1 MMNNEFYISA
11 IERNLFKLSLNLGN
25 VQGGCTYDGENIKWA
40 YTGGLAVNRI
50 FPLKLNE
57 ENLREELSD
66 VIARFKAWDVPFN
79 VLLCPSTF
87 PKDIDRHLVDYG
99 LVFSRKWSGMAL
111 NLNGFCPEVKK
122 IPDIEIVKAEDVE
135 TLKTWAKTAGECFG
149 AFGKMLI
156 DMQSLFV
163 KLDSKDNKNIF
174 NYLALKN
181 GVPIATCC
189 LFKEGDTGGLYW
201 VGTLPEARGEGIA
214 TAIVVYALKEAIS
227 MGCSVSILQASD
239 MGKGVYEK
247 IGFKEYC
254 NIDIYRNAE

>member
-1 MMNNEFYISA
+1 MDNEFYINA
-11 IERNLFKLSLNLGN
+11 IEKNLFKLSLSLGN
-25 VQGGCTYDGENIKWA
+25 VQGGCIYDGEDFKWA

-57 ENLREELSD
+57 VGLGEELLD
-66 VIARFKAWDVPFN
+66 VITRFKAWDVPFN
-79 VLLCPSTF
+79 VLLCPSTY
-87 PKDIDRHLVDYG
+87 PKDIDRYLIDYE

-111 NLNGFCPEVKK
+111 NLHGFCPEVKK
-122 IPDIEIVKAEDVE
+122 TPDIEIVKVDDVE
-135 TLKTWAKTAGECFG
+135 KLKTWGKTAGECFG

-156 DMQSLFV
+156 DMENLFV
-163 KLDSKDNKNIF
+163 KLDLMADNNIF
-174 NYLALKN
+174 YYLALKN
-181 GVPIATCC
+181 GMPVATCC
-189 LFKEGDTGGLYW
+189 LFKDGGTGGLYW

-214 TAIVVYALKEAIS
+214 TALVVHVLKEAIS

-254 NIDIYRNAE
+254 TIDIYRNAD